1 MGRPIKKKFFGNLI
15 TPFQNHSTGGR
26 TGVGAEGIASIG
38 VANTLTNAG
47 YSTSTTVTWVASA
60 PQTAGG
66 VPASGTATV
75 LYVPGLADAGLAQPG
90 RITALQVTNAGTGY
104 SSTASVTLTFSPARV
119 AGTDTTFAAVLSTG
133 RQNAIAFISYLTTG
147 SSAVNAG
154 DILKQ
159 EASKR
164 YLVQNAQ
171 GQGQCKLVTSPT
183 LAAGQMNIIATDYN
197 GSTYFVKKLT
207 ARRAVVVQSTAS
219 TAFLVADGA
228 STGWTLDAATGT
240 VVTISDTI

>member
-15 TPFQNHSTGGR
+15 TPYQNQQKGGR
-26 TGVGAEGIASIG
+26 TGVAAEGIASIG

-47 YSTSTTVTWVASA
+47 YSTSTAVTWVASA

-66 VPASGTATV
+66 IPASGTATV
-75 LYVPGLADAGLAQPG
+75 LYVPGLANAGLAQPG
-90 RITALQVTNAGTGY
+90 RITALTVTNPGTGY

-119 AGTDTTFAAVLSTG
+119 VGTATTFAAVLSTG
-133 RQNAIAFISYLTTG
+133 RQDGISFWSYLTTG
-147 SSAVNAG
+147 TTKVNSG

-164 YLVQNAQ
+164 YLVQNSE
-171 GQGQCKLVTSPT
+171 GQGQCKLVTTST
-183 LAAGQMNIIATDYN
+183 ITAGQMFIVATDYN

-207 ARRAVVVQSTAS
+207 AHKAVVVQSTAS
-219 TAFLVADGA
+219 GSFLVGNNAA
-228 STGWTLDAATGT
+228 TGWTLGAATGT
-240 VVTISDTI
+240 VVSLAHTI